1 MGNILTRYAVK
12 KIVQKEAGT
21 STLSARQIWFDDTVW
36 RLNADGR
43 GRLLGSFAAD
53 DRIFIINKDGEYYF
67 TNFDLSNHYD
77 DDLLLI
83 EKYNPKRIISAV
95 YYDAED
101 GFTYVKR
108 FIPEPTEK
116 RTSFISEA
124 EGSSLVLMQTATSPR
139 LELKFAKDKGK
150 ERDNEEIDVAEFIGI
165 KGFKAKGKRLSQYK
179 INKIIEL
186 DPHPEPEPEIVE
198 EPIIEAPKEKSAK
211 DPLPDANFEVDE
223 SGNLKLF

>member
-1 MGNILTRYAVK
+1 MK
-12 KIVQKEAGT
+12 KIEQKEAGT

-53 DRIFIINKDGEYYF
+53 DKIFIVNKDGEYYF
-67 TNFDLSNHYD
+67 TNFDLTNHYD
-77 DDLLLI
+77 DDLLII
-83 EKYNPKRIISAV
+83 EKFNPKRVISAV

-108 FIPEPTEK
+108 FLPEPTEK
-116 RTSFISEA
+116 RMLFISEA
-124 EGSSLVLMQTATSPR
+124 DGSQLILLQTATFPR

-150 ERDNEEIDVAEFIGI
+150 ERENEEVDVNEFIAV

-179 INKIIEL
+179 ISKVIEL
-186 DPHPEPEPEIVE
+186 EPLPEPEPEVVL
-198 EPIIEAPKEKSAK
+198 EPEPEPEKPRSPK
-211 DPLPDANFEVDE
+211 DPLPDANFEADE
-223 SGNLKLF
+223 SGNLK